1 MTKKPKEY
9 QATWRE
15 RQEAKGLKYLQK
27 WVPKKLWED
36 IMKLISE
43 YKN

>member
-1 MTKKPKEY
+1 MPKSDVERKRD
-9 QATWRE
+9 QRE
-15 RQEAKGLKYLQK
+15 REKLGLVHLNK
-27 WVPKKLWED
+27 WVPKKLWEN